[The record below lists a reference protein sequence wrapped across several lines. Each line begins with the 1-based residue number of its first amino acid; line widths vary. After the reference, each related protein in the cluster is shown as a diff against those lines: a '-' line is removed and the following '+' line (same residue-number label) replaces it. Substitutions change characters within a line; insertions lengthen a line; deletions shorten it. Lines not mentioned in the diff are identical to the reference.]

1 LFPHLLRYGIKQF
14 QEPEPDPETH
24 IRYPVTAS
32 TEVGDVEMVLK
43 DIHLLPLSA
52 DYDTLAASEEFAYS
66 RRALVELKELC
77 EAQNSRLL
85 LVYIPSK
92 EHVYWSRIWDSQDV
106 NNILERT
113 VTVTLTGGDSGWL
126 VWQPQY
132 RSYDEFQQTHNAQER
147 LFADLAEQ
155 EDIEFLNLT
164 TVFWQ
169 QGIEQ
174 GELYH
179 YADPHWNQDGN
190 RLAAQTIADYILS
203 H

>member
-1 LFPHLLRYGIKQF
+1 
-14 QEPEPDPETH
+14 
-24 IRYPVTAS
+24 
-32 TEVGDVEMVLK
+32 MVLK

-132 RSYDEFQQTHNAQER
+132 RSYDEFQQNHNAQER

-179 YADPHWNQDGN
+179 YADPHWNQAGN
-190 RLAAQTIADYILS
+190 QLAAETIADYILS